1 MDIIMLAMLAV
12 SFFLVKLLV
21 DWCEYQVEKQ

>member
-21 DWCEYQVEKQ
+21 DWCEHQVEKQ